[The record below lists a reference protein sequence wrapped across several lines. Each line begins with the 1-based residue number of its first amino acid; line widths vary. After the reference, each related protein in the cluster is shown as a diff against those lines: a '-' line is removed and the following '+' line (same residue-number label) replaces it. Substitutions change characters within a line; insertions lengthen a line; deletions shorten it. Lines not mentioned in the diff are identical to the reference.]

1 MSVTASAPLAAPSP
15 SPTRRRADGRPRG
28 AVRSIVALGLGVLVA
43 LASVAPASA
52 AASRTDHAPA
62 DAVRFDAATD
72 VLEGIDVS
80 HWQGTIDWPQVAAA
94 GKSFAILKATDGKA
108 ATGGTGLFIDPTYAS
123 NHAAAKANGLWT
135 GAYHFAR
142 PDPTPGDAVLEA
154 DHFVSVMNLG
164 TGDLNPALDIETDG
178 GLSPSAL
185 TSWVMAFLD
194 RVTARIGARPM
205 IYTSPSFWSTSMGNT
220 RALADAGYRTL
231 WVAHWTT
238 NASPTVPASNW
249 GGNGWTFWQYSST
262 GSVPGIAGDVDLD
275 RFNGLDLRTQAYSIF
290 QLGPTPTSHTVKQ
303 GAASTSSIPIRR
315 TNFSDPVTLEASG
328 LPDGFSAAF
337 GDNPTLAAS
346 ALLTITAPA
355 EPTAAALGIHPL
367 TVTGTASGITSTLA
381 VDLVVVD
388 GIAPSVTAPFTA
400 IQSNSV
406 LGAAGVPVKVT
417 WTASDPSGV
426 TSGALQRSLNG
437 GAWSGVTLAGPT
449 TTSSAQT
456 LAIGSA
462 SRQRSRATDRL
473 ANTSAWQPGPTVRTM
488 LTQQSATSITYSG
501 TWRTASSASAS
512 GGSLRYATAAGAS
525 ATYRF
530 TASSVAWVAARGPG
544 RGQARVYVDGVHAA
558 TISLAASTGQSR
570 AIVFAR
576 NWRVN
581 ASHTLKIVVV
591 GTAGHPRVDI
601 DGFVRLSVS

>member
-1 MSVTASAPLAAPSP
+1 MSVTTATSRAAPGS
-15 SPTRRRADGRPRG
+15 RRAGVRRG
-28 AVRSIVALGLGVLVA
+28 AARPVLALGLGLLVA
-43 LASVAPASA
+43 LASVGPAAA
-52 AASRTDHAPA
+52 AASRPGGGPA
-62 DAVRFDAATD
+62 DAARFDAATA

-80 HWQGTIDWPQVAAA
+80 QWQGAIDWAAVAAA
-94 GKSFAILKATDGKA
+94 GKAFAILKATDGKP
-108 ATGGTGLFIDPTYAS
+108 ATNGTGLFVDPTYAT

-142 PDPTPGDAVLEA
+142 PDPTPGDAVREA
-154 DHFVSVMNLG
+154 DHFADVMNLG
-164 TGDLNPALDIETDG
+164 SGDLNPALDIETNG
-178 GLSPSAL
+178 GLTPSAL
-185 TSWVMAFLD
+185 TAWVIAFLD

-220 RALADAGYRTL
+220 QALADAGYRTL

-290 QLGPTPTSHTVKQ
+290 QLGPTPISHTVKQ

-315 TNFSDPVTLEASG
+315 TNFSDPVTLEVSG
-328 LPDGFSAAF
+328 LPDGFSATF
-337 GDNPTLAAS
+337 GDNPTPAAGAS
-346 ALLTITAPA
+346 LTITAPE

-388 GIAPSVTAPFTA
+388 GIAPAVTAPFTA
-400 IQSNSV
+400 IQSTSV

-437 GAWSGVTLAGPT
+437 GPWSGVQLASPT
-449 TTSSAQT
+449 ATSSAQT
-456 LAIGSA
+456 LAIGTA
-462 SRQRSRATDRL
+462 SQQRSRATDRL
-473 ANTSAWQPGPTVRTM
+473 ANTSAWQPGPTVRTT
-488 LTQQSATSITYSG
+488 LIQQSATSITYSG
-501 TWRTASSASAS
+501 TWRTVSASSAS
-512 GGSLRYATAAGAS
+512 GGSLRYATASGAS

-530 TASSVAWVAARGPG
+530 TGSSVAWVAARGPG

-558 TISLAASTGQSR
+558 TVNLAASTGQSR

-581 ASHTLKIVVV
+581 ASHTLKVVVV
-591 GTAGHPRVDI
+591 GTAGHPRVDV
-601 DGFVRLSVS
+601 DAFVRLSLS